1 MANRARRYERDLRQR
16 EGATRDAERLLAGG
30 DPIVQAGPFAGM
42 MYPGG
47 RVADV
52 DAAIPKLLGVYEQ
65 EIGWVFER
73 GIAEQVPTFIDIGCA
88 DGYYAVGM
96 AYASPATTTFAYD
109 LSSSARRL
117 CTETALASAVDG
129 RVRIGKRFSVRALA
143 SIPVDR
149 ALLLCDIEGAEVQL
163 LDRPAAAA
171 LAASVVVVE
180 VHEDSF
186 PGAGVRLMRAFADTH
201 RALTVAQRPRPD
213 APQQIAGWSAYER
226 SRALREFRGPRLHW
240 IVFEPRAG

>member
-1 MANRARRYERDLRQR
+1 MR
-16 EGATRDAERLLAGG
+16 
-30 DPIVQAGPFAGM
+30 
-42 MYPGG
+42 YPGG
-47 RVADV
+47 CVPDI

-73 GIAEQVPTFIDIGCA
+73 GVTEQVPAFIDIGCA

-96 AYASPATTTFAYD
+96 AHASPATTTFAYD

-117 CTETALASAVDG
+117 CAETAVASAVDG
-129 RVRIGKRFSVRALA
+129 RVRIGKRFSVGALA

-163 LDRPAAAA
+163 LDRAAATA

-186 PGAGVRLMRAFADTH
+186 PGASDRLRRAFADSH
-201 RALTVAQRPRPD
+201 HAMTVNQRPRLN
-213 APQQIAGWSAYER
+213 APQQIAGWSADER
-226 SRALREFRGPRLHW
+226 SRVLCEFRGSRLHW
-240 IVFEPRAG
+240 IVFEPRAA